1 MRILLFLCIISLSN
15 QSCNNSDHE
24 LSENEKQKNIAS
36 ATEVVK
42 KVFELSNE
50 MDFVSG
56 LNHYADDPNS
66 YFITDGIMHSLSDLK
81 KAYENIGPSVE
92 ALHNTIESWNAQ
104 MLSPNIVTF
113 TLPVK
118 LTLKLKDTPEYTGQL
133 IWTAVLE
140 KQGDE
145 WLIVQ
150 SHESWLNCAEVV
162 AALTPKNN
170 N

>member
-1 MRILLFLCIISLSN
+1 MTSLSCRKTET
-15 QSCNNSDHE
+15 Q
-24 LSENEKQKNIAS
+24 LTKTEKQNIIDS
-36 ATEVVK
+36 STEVVK
-42 KVFELSNE
+42 RVFELSNE
-50 MDFVSG
+50 LDFVSG

-113 TLPVK
+113 TLPVT

-150 SHESWLNCAEVV
+150 SHESWLNCADVV
-162 AALTPKNN
+162 AALTPITQN
-170 N
+170 